1 MLVLIYSTQCVKLTI
16 FFIIMWYLPRLKF
29 ESSSQSIR
37 FLNYILNLRWFIL
50 VLLESLVNMFVIYFL
65 SLSPPPKQ
73 KKNPIFFFIFPQKNH
88 FPGEKRSP
96 QTTPKQKT
104 SPIFFWSFP
113 QRNHFPGEKPS
124 PNIKTIHFIPLP
136 PTLDNRFDGGRC
148 RMFALMTLGYCNRK
162 KRELKYRWYSLLLFF
177 LFNTLVFLQLHHFTA

>member
-65 SLSPPPKQ
+65 SLSPP
-73 KKNPIFFFIFPQKNH
+73 
-88 FPGEKRSP
+88 
-96 QTTPKQKT
+96 PKQKT